1 MLTPKRFIAGAA
13 LTDTYTALY
22 TVPSTVTSATTKQ
35 IVVCN
40 TDTNVQSF
48 SLQVRAAAGSDTVAC
63 TMFKDVSLQPKET
76 KIFGLTDVLPGGYS
90 IYAKAA
96 TTSVISI
103 TASGMEY
110 A

>member
-1 MLTPKRFIAGAA
+1 MLTPKRFIIGSA
-13 LTDTYTALY
+13 LTGSYTALY
-22 TVPSTVTSATTKQ
+22 TVPAAVTSATTKQ

-48 SLQVRAAAGSDTVAC
+48 SLQVRAPAGSDTVAC
-63 TMFKDVSLQPKET
+63 TLFRDVSLQPKET
-76 KIFGLTDVLPGGYS
+76 KIFGMTDVLPSGYS
-90 IYAKAA
+90 IYAKAS
-96 TTSVISI
+96 TTDVISV